1 MRASVIYPTLGM
13 LAVLTMGSMAN
24 FTVAV
29 VAPEAAP
36 DIGVRATYIGMFTSI
51 VYVLAMVSG
60 TLTGAFIHRYGA
72 IRVCQFTMLMAAA
85 GMVSIAFASPLLAVL
100 SAIFLGFAYGPFNP
114 ASAHVLI
121 GLSTPRWRPLIFSL
135 KQTGVPLGGAL
146 AGALVPVL
154 VLTYGWKGATLA
166 VGVVAL
172 VVIFLVQPLRS
183 TFDADRK
190 PDWPLA
196 SASVMTPLRLV
207 FTDPMLRRYLAVG
220 FAYSGTQVSIGAFFV
235 VYLAEAVDMSLVEAG
250 VLFVFVQAGGILGRI
265 VWALILQRGVS
276 TRVLLAGLGLLTAV
290 GLVAMA
296 SVTSMW
302 PRAVI
307 ATFGFVLGTSSFG
320 WVGIY
325 LAEIASL
332 APEGKVGDATGGTQF
347 VSFAGVV
354 TIPPCFGAL
363 INVTG
368 SYAAAFL
375 AIALL
380 ATATSIYLMRL
391 PTSRIKSGEDTAQ
404 ITRGAGSSAARS
416 VKDER

>member
-1 MRASVIYPTLGM
+1 MRGRAIYPTLGM

-36 DIGVRATYIGMFTSI
+36 DIGVPATYIGMFTSI
-51 VYVLAMVSG
+51 VYVLAMISG

-85 GMVSIAFASPLLAVL
+85 GMVSIALASPLLAVL
-100 SAIFLGFAYGPFNP
+100 SAIFLGLAYGPFNP

-121 GLSTPRWRPLIFSL
+121 GVSTPQWRPLIFSL

-154 VLTYGWKGATLA
+154 VLFYGWQGAVAA
-166 VGVVAL
+166 VGSLAL
-172 VVIFLVQPLRS
+172 IVMFLVQPLRS

-190 PDWPLA
+190 PDWSLA

-235 VYLAEAVDMSLVEAG
+235 VYLADAVGMSLVEAG
-250 VLFVFVQAGGILGRI
+250 GLFVLVQVGGILGRI
-265 VWALILQRGVS
+265 LWALMLQRGVS
-276 TRVLLAGLGLLTAV
+276 TRVVLAGLGLLSAAS
-290 GLVAMA
+290 LVVMA
-296 SVTSMW
+296 TVSSTW
-302 PRAVI
+302 PRPVI
-307 ATFGFVLGTSSFG
+307 AALGFVMGTSSFG

-325 LAEIASL
+325 LSEITSL

-354 TIPPCFGAL
+354 TVPPCFGAL
-363 INVTG
+363 VNFTG
-368 SYAAAFL
+368 SYATAFI

-380 ATATSIYLMRL
+380 AGVTSVYLMGL
-391 PTSRIKSGEDTAQ
+391 SRFCSKASH
-404 ITRGAGSSAARS
+404 S
-416 VKDER
+416 